1 MAKKVL
7 VPTDGSEHS
16 MKAVRAALE
25 MAELGMAE
33 VTLMAVAYYVLEDF
47 EEMPPNVQDKLDSQA
62 RNALSAAKALFDEK
76 GIPVETVLETG
87 FVPANNIIERAE
99 KGKFDLIVMGS
110 TGMTGFLKRL
120 LIGSTASKVVSTAPC
135 TVMVVR

>member
-25 MAELGMAE
+25 LAEQGLAD
-33 VTLMAVAYYVLEDF
+33 VTLMAVAYYIREDF
-47 EEMPPNVQDKLDSQA
+47 EEMPPNVQDKLDAQA
-62 RNALSAAKALFDEK
+62 KKALRAAKALFEEK
-76 GIPVETVLETG
+76 GISVETILETG

-99 KGKFDLIVMGS
+99 KGKFDQILMGS
-110 TGMTGFLKRL
+110 TGMTGFFKRL

-135 TVMVVR
+135 TVTVVR